1 MTWEPCV
8 SCARLSKC
16 GEVDALRISAGEG
29 CSLHETVHEGVVRA
43 RLRIMDD
50 FGASAI
56 PTKQNV
62 KDGVIVMG
70 AESMVKKVTLRR
82 LGYRLGVVPRGS
94 ESFKLKEEDL
104 FKLISPKYSNIR
116 DMTEDQVEA
125 LIGSLSDEAPEDAA
139 PPTKVEEKAPP
150 AKAPKAPPVQQEPD
164 ADEESDE
171 PEEVETP
178 KPAAKRGPSARKPAA
193 PAPQPAPAPAPA
205 PRLEQQP
212 EQVAP
217 PRKAPVRP
225 GAPAAKQAAAPSE
238 SGPSNTA
245 RLEEML
251 TVIGTAGDARDE
263 KINALTVEIAKLMKL
278 VKALSEDVRVIDSY
292 LTYQYNG
299 TVGEDDALTQLSDVD
314 PWVG

>member
-1 MTWEPCV
+1 
-8 SCARLSKC
+8 
-16 GEVDALRISAGEG
+16 
-29 CSLHETVHEGVVRA
+29 
-43 RLRIMDD
+43 MDD
-50 FGASAI
+50 FGACAI

-62 KDGVIVMG
+62 KDGVILMG
-70 AESMVKKVTLRR
+70 AEAMVKKVTLRR

-125 LIGSLSDEAPEDAA
+125 LIASLSDEAPEDAA
-139 PPTKVEEKAPP
+139 PPAKVEEKAPP
-150 AKAPKAPPVQQEPD
+150 AKAPKSSLPVQQEPE

-171 PEEVETP
+171 PEEVEAP
-178 KPAAKRGPSARKPAA
+178 KPAAKRGPGARKPAS
-193 PAPQPAPAPAPA
+193 APQPAPAPA

-225 GAPAAKQAAAPSE
+225 GAPAPKQAAAPSE
-238 SGPSNTA
+238 SGSSNTA

-263 KINALTVEIAKLMKL
+263 KINALTAEIAKLTKL
-278 VKALSEDVRVIDSY
+278 VKTLSDDVRVIDSY

-299 TVGEDDALTQLSDVD
+299 TVGEDDALTRLSDVD

>member
-1 MTWEPCV
+1 MIWEPCV
-8 SCARLSKC
+8 SCARLTKC
-16 GEVDALRISAGEG
+16 GDVDAFRISAGEG

-43 RLRIMDD
+43 RLRIVDD

-70 AESMVKKVTLRR
+70 AETMVRKVTLRS

-94 ESFKLKEEDL
+94 ESFKLKEEEL
-104 FKLISPKYSNIR
+104 FNLISPQYPNIR
-116 DMTEDQVEA
+116 SMSQEDVEK
-125 LIGSLSDEAPEDAA
+125 LVDLHTGGGSGAAA
-139 PPTKVEEKAPP
+139 PPSKVEEEAPP
-150 AKAPKAPPVQQEPD
+150 AKAPKAPPVQQEPE

-171 PEEVETP
+171 PEEDAP
-178 KPAAKRGPSARKPAA
+178 KPAAKRGPAARKPAA
-193 PAPQPAPAPAPA
+193 SAPQSTPAPA

-263 KINALTVEIAKLMKL
+263 KINTLTVEIAKLTKL
-278 VKALSEDVRVIDSY
+278 VKSLSEDIRVIDSY

-299 TVGEDDALTQLSDVD
+299 TVGASDAVTQLSDVD
-314 PWVG
+314 PWVE